1 MNAQSGNASWAQR
14 STAAVWHPCSQ
25 MKDYEALPPIPIARA
40 QGVWLEDFDGK
51 RYIDGISSWWTNIF
65 GHGHPHIRRA
75 VTNQHETL
83 DHVLMAGFT
92 HEAGVRLAERLIA
105 LTPAPLTR
113 CFYADNGSSA
123 VEAALKMSF
132 HYWHNKGQQR
142 PRFISLRGSYHGE
155 TLGALAVG
163 DVALYKSTYEPLLMR
178 NIVVEGADAFDRPA
192 GATWAEHAADQIKHM
207 RTALEN
213 HAGEVAAVIVEPL
226 VQCAGHMRMYD
237 TEYLRLLRGVCDEFD
252 VHLIFDE
259 IAVGFG
265 RTGTLFTTEQAGVC
279 PDLMCLSKG
288 ITGGT
293 MTLATVLAT
302 DDIYNAFYDD
312 YTKLNAFLQS
322 HSYTGNP
329 IACAA
334 ANATLDL
341 FEQSDVIGNNRML
354 GQTMEDAV
362 ADLREHP
369 NVADI
374 RRSGMILAIEL
385 AQTDGT
391 PFDWQQ
397 RRGRRAYAAALDAG
411 VLLRPL
417 GEVIYFMPPYV
428 ITPDEIGQMADAARA
443 GIAAA
448 VA

>member
-1 MNAQSGNASWAQR
+1 MNNAQWAKR

-40 QGVWLEDFDGK
+40 DGVWLEDHDGK
-51 RYIDGISSWWTNIF
+51 RYIDGISSWWTNLF
-65 GHGHPHIRRA
+65 GHGHPHIREA
-75 VTNQHETL
+75 LIKQHETL

-92 HEAGVRLAERLIA
+92 HEPGVRLAERLIG
-105 LTPAPLTR
+105 LTPEPLTR

-123 VEAALKMSF
+123 VEAALKISF
-132 HYWHNKGQQR
+132 HYWLNQGQTR
-142 PRFISLRGSYHGE
+142 PKFISISGSYHGE

-163 DVALYKSTYEPLLMR
+163 DVGLYKDVYAPLLMD
-178 NIVVEGADAFDRPA
+178 NIVVPGPDAFDRPA
-192 GATWAEHAADQIKHM
+192 GTSWEDHARAQFVHM
-207 RTALEN
+207 ETALAT
-213 HAGEVAAVIVEPL
+213 HGADVSAVIVEPL
-226 VQCAGHMRMYD
+226 VQCAGHMRMYHV
-237 TEYLRLLRGVCDEFD
+237 EYLRLLRAACDRHG

-265 RTGTLFTTEQAGVC
+265 RTGTLFTTEQAGIS

-293 MTLATVLAT
+293 LTLACVLAT
-302 DDIYNAFYDD
+302 EDIYQAFYDD
-312 YTKLNAFLQS
+312 YTKLSMFLQS

-354 GQTMEDAV
+354 GQAMDDAV
-362 ADLREHP
+362 ADLRGHP
-369 NVADI
+369 NVAEI

-385 AQTDGT
+385 AQADGT
-391 PFDWQQ
+391 PFDWRE
-397 RRGRRAYAAALDAG
+397 RRGRRAYAAALEAG

-428 ITPDEIGQMADAARA
+428 ITPDQIGQMADAARA

-448 VA
+448 AA

>member
-1 MNAQSGNASWAQR
+1 M
-14 STAAVWHPCSQ
+14 
-25 MKDYEALPPIPIARA
+25 PPIAIAKA
-40 QGVWLEDFDGK
+40 EGVWLEDADGK

-65 GHGHPHIRRA
+65 GHGHPHIRAA
-75 VTNQHETL
+75 VARQHETL
-83 DHVLMAGFT
+83 DHVLLAGFT
-92 HEAGVRLAERLIA
+92 HEPAVRLAERLVA
-105 LTPAPLTR
+105 LTPEPLTR

-132 HYWHNKGQQR
+132 HYWHNRGQQR
-142 PRFISLRGSYHGE
+142 TQFISLRGSYHGE

-163 DVALYKSTYEPLLMR
+163 DVALYKQIYEPLLMR
-178 NIVVEGADAFDRPA
+178 NIVVEGADAYERPD
-192 GATWAEHAADQIKHM
+192 GVNWAEHAHAQITHM
-207 RTALEN
+207 RAALEQ
-213 HAGEVAAVIVEPL
+213 HADNVAAVIVEPL
-226 VQCAGHMRMYD
+226 VQCAGHMRMYHA
-237 TEYLRLLRGVCDEFD
+237 EYLRLLRGLCDEFD

-265 RTGTLFTTEQAGVC
+265 RTGTLFTTEQAGVS

-293 MTLATVLAT
+293 LTLAVVMAT
-302 DDIYNAFYDD
+302 GQIYDAFYDD
-312 YTKLNAFLQS
+312 YNKLNAFLQS

-329 IACAA
+329 LACAA

-341 FEQSDVIGNNRML
+341 FEQSDVIGNNRVL
-354 GQTMEDAV
+354 GQAMEDAV

-385 AQTDGT
+385 AQADGT